1 MFGTKLGHYGVR
13 GVVPS
18 EPKIIPDVLPIE
30 RSYDT
35 IKKVPLPSSRGESI
49 CVPAGS
55 VMSDFRACSDVYV
68 SGQLPTDS

>member
-13 GVVPS
+13 GVPS

-35 IKKVPLPSSRGESI
+35 IKKVSLPSSRGESM
-49 CVPAGS
+49 CAGWGR
-55 VMSDFRACSDVYV
+55 VCD
-68 SGQLPTDS
+68 